1 MAKGK
6 KIMLENRIIFG
17 FIAFILFLLIGTNLT
32 ISYNLN
38 SEISKL
44 QQGQLIISNQ
54 IKNTEGML
62 EITVPI
68 G

>member
-6 KIMLENRIIFG
+6 KYMLENRIIFG
-17 FIAFILFLLIGTNLT
+17 LVAFILFFLISANLT

-44 QQGQLIISNQ
+44 QQDQLIISNQ
-54 IKNTEGML
+54 INE
-62 EITVPI
+62 
-68 G
+68 

>member
-6 KIMLENRIIFG
+6 KYMLENRIILG
-17 FIAFILFLLIGTNLT
+17 LIAFILFSLVSINLT

-54 IKNTEGML
+54 LNE
-62 EITVPI
+62 
-68 G
+68 

>member
-6 KIMLENRIIFG
+6 KYMLENRIIFRL
-17 FIAFILFLLIGTNLT
+17 IAFVLFLLVSTNLT

-54 IKNTEGML
+54 INE
-62 EITVPI
+62 
-68 G
+68 

>member
-6 KIMLENRIIFG
+6 KYLLENRIISG

-32 ISYNLN
+32 ISYNLI
-38 SEISKL
+38 SEVSRL

-54 IKNTEGML
+54 LNE
-62 EITVPI
+62 
-68 G
+68 

>member
-6 KIMLENRIIFG
+6 KYMLENRVIYLMV
-17 FIAFILFLLIGTNLT
+17 ALILFLLISLNLI
-32 ISYNLN
+32 ISFNLN

-54 IKNTEGML
+54 INKESRL
-62 EITVPI
+62 YDQ
-68 G
+68 

>member
-6 KIMLENRIIFG
+6 KYMLENRIILG
-17 FIAFILFLLIGTNLT
+17 LIAFILFLLIGTNLT

-54 IKNTEGML
+54 IGE
-62 EITVPI
+62 
-68 G
+68 

>member
-6 KIMLENRIIFG
+6 KYLLENRVIAG
-17 FIAFILFLLIGTNLT
+17 SIAFILFLLISANLT

-54 IKNTEGML
+54 INE
-62 EITVPI
+62 
-68 G
+68 

>member
-6 KIMLENRIIFG
+6 KYMLENRIIFG
-17 FIAFILFLLIGTNLT
+17 SIAFILFILISANLT

-54 IKNTEGML
+54 LNE
-62 EITVPI
+62 
-68 G
+68 

>member
-6 KIMLENRIIFG
+6 KYMLENRVIFG
-17 FIAFILFLLIGTNLT
+17 LIAFMLFLLISANLT

-54 IKNTEGML
+54 LDE
-62 EITVPI
+62 
-68 G
+68 

>member
-6 KIMLENRIIFG
+6 KYLLENRVIAG
-17 FIAFILFLLIGTNLT
+17 SIAFILFLLISANLT
-32 ISYNLN
+32 ISYILN

-54 IKNTEGML
+54 LDE
-62 EITVPI
+62 
-68 G
+68 

>member
-6 KIMLENRIIFG
+6 KYMLENRIIFG
-17 FIAFILFLLIGTNLT
+17 MIAFTLFLLIGANLF

-54 IKNTEGML
+54 VNE
-62 EITVPI
+62 
-68 G
+68 

>member
-6 KIMLENRIIFG
+6 KYLLENRVIAG
-17 FIAFILFLLIGTNLT
+17 SIAFILFLLISANLT
-32 ISYNLN
+32 ISYNLS

-54 IKNTEGML
+54 LDE
-62 EITVPI
+62 
-68 G
+68 

>member
-1 MAKGK
+1 MVKGK
-6 KIMLENRIIFG
+6 KYMLENRIIFG
-17 FIAFILFLLIGTNLT
+17 FLALILFLLTGANLT

-54 IKNTEGML
+54 VNE
-62 EITVPI
+62 
-68 G
+68 

>member
-6 KIMLENRIIFG
+6 KYMLENRMIFG
-17 FIAFILFLLIGTNLT
+17 LIAFMLFLLISTNLT
-32 ISYNLN
+32 ISYNLS

-54 IKNTEGML
+54 LNE
-62 EITVPI
+62 
-68 G
+68 

>member
-1 MAKGK
+1 
-6 KIMLENRIIFG
+6 MLEKRIIFG
-17 FIAFILFLLIGTNLT
+17 LIAFILFSLVSINLT

-54 IKNTEGML
+54 LNE
-62 EITVPI
+62 
-68 G
+68 